1 MSNSPTETEKASI
14 AEAWGSMWLARFNQ
28 LNEAGKG
35 NTKKAQHCLD
45 RSQHYLDKANE
56 LRGWN

>member
-1 MSNSPTETEKASI
+1 
-14 AEAWGSMWLARFNQ
+14 MWLARFNQ